1 MSRPARTLAIL
12 AAFLCAASLPAFGQ
26 GLPSAADSTCAAIAG
41 IVRANGAAVI
51 RTGPNLYDRY
61 VVAPT
66 FCEVKQFGLP
76 VYARTRDNP
85 ACLIGYQCRASH
97 GGQ

>member
-1 MSRPARTLAIL
+1 MPRPVRRLAVL
-12 AAFLCAASLPAFGQ
+12 SAFLFATSLPAFGQ
-26 GLPSAADSTCAAIAG
+26 ALPSAPDSTCAAIAG
-41 IVRANGAAVI
+41 IVRASGAAVI

-76 VYARTRDNP
+76 VYVRTRDNP

>member
-1 MSRPARTLAIL
+1 MSRPVRLAVLSAL
-12 AAFLCAASLPAFGQ
+12 ASLASLPALAQ
-26 GLPSAADSTCAAIAG
+26 ALPSAPDSTCATIAG

-51 RTGPNLYDRY
+51 RTGPHLYDRY

-76 VYARTRDNP
+76 VYTRTRDNP
-85 ACLIGYQCRASH
+85 ACLIGYQCRAVH